1 MRRCCVCAFCTHAK
15 AERCIRNVGLV
26 LSKLAQCIMTFL
38 FMRNQQKTKIEKTAK
53 QMHFTWVFILL
64 HAKNKKEE
72 EINALKRN
80 TNKIAIKIKWWS
92 LSVRLTRYCISC
104 WSNYKT
110 WLIKFKFKLLT
121 KRTTCSL
128 LLLLLL
134 TRTTEIYIRS
144 NDWVICQV
152 CCNASSFCLVSCFS
166 YCICVLL
173 ERHTHIWYD

>member
-1 MRRCCVCAFCTHAK
+1 
-15 AERCIRNVGLV
+15 
-26 LSKLAQCIMTFL
+26 MTF
-38 FMRNQQKTKIEKTAK
+38 FHGKSTENKNWNRSKTAK
-53 QMHFTWVFILL
+53 QMHFTWICILL

-72 EINALKRN
+72 EINALKKN

-92 LSVRLTRYCISC
+92 LSVRLTRYCIPC